1 MWNKSLVAYKETT
14 FVIYVIKGKT
24 VEVIVIF
31 VGGIMLL
38 IKAQPENYEGSDA
51 VEIEQKPQE
60 NRDNSLFGWFF

>member
-1 MWNKSLVAYKETT
+1 M
-14 FVIYVIKGKT
+14 IYVIKGKT

-38 IKAQPENYEGSDA
+38 IKAQPENYEGSDT
-51 VEIEQKPQE
+51 VEIERKPQE

>member
-31 VGGIMLL
+31 VGAFALL
-38 IKAQPENYEGSDA
+38 IKMQPEDYEGNDA
-51 VEIEQKPQE
+51 VEIERKPQE

>member
-14 FVIYVIKGKT
+14 FVIYRIKGKT

-38 IKAQPENYEGSDA
+38 IKAQPENYEGSDT
-51 VEIEQKPQE
+51 VEIERKPQE